1 MWVCL
6 MDTVSH
12 QSCQKQDRDGAD
24 QGRHRAATR
33 AKLSRQDSHLAAGPN
48 KITLN
53 CRRSSITRPRSE
65 PQAPPIHAPSPRPN
79 SLHIQQLA
87 PVTPVRRPRGESR
100 EALTSRRCPRSAVQ
114 GPWTTDLGAWIL
126 ALGPWSRV
134 QARLQVRF

>member
-53 CRRSSITRPRSE
+53 CRFSSITRPRSE
-65 PQAPPIHAPSPRPN
+65 ARPPRTYAPTPGTN
-79 SLHIQQLA
+79 SFQIQQ
-87 PVTPVRRPRGESR
+87 PSQVTPVRRPRGEAAKL
-100 EALTSRRCPRSAVQ
+100 EPRDAVHDPRLKVR
-114 GPWTTDLGAWIL
+114 GPRTL

-134 QARLQVRF
+134 QGSGFRQGCR